1 MSARFFRTALVAL
14 LLALVALLPAP
25 GAGRAE
31 ILLEHPWAQVTPPKA
46 VVGRAYVVLTNHSNE
61 TAHLVGVRTDAAL
74 STEIAGIRILQDV
87 PNLRRL
93 YNIDIPPERSFVF
106 APGGYHILMRNL
118 KKPLV
123 AGDRI
128 TGVLIFENAGEVP
141 VTFTV
146 EAQPAAPA
154 R

>member
-1 MSARFFRTALVAL
+1 MTMRVWRA
-14 LLALVALLPAP
+14 LALAAALAPVAAH
-25 GAGRAE
+25 AE
-31 ILLEHPWAQVTPPKA
+31 IVLDHPWAQATPPKA
-46 VVGRAYVVLTNHSNE
+46 VVGRAYVRIFNRSGE
-61 TAHLVGVRTDAAL
+61 MDHLVGVKTDAAL
-74 STEIAGIRILQDV
+74 STEIAGIRILQDT

-93 YNIDIPPERSFVF
+93 HNIDIPAERAFTM

-128 TGVLIFENAGEVP
+128 AGELIFENAGAVP
-141 VTFTV
+141 VLFTV
-146 EAQPAAPA
+146 EAGPPPG

>member
-1 MSARFFRTALVAL
+1 MSARFFRAALVAL
-14 LLALVALLPAP
+14 LLAP
-25 GAGRAE
+25 GAGHAE

-46 VVGRAYVVLTNHSNE
+46 VVGRAYVVITNHSSE
-61 TAHLVGVRTDAAL
+61 TAHLVGVRTDAAP

-93 YNIDIPPERSFVF
+93 YNIDIPPEHSFVF

-123 AGDRI
+123 AGDKI
-128 TGVLIFENAGEVP
+128 TGALIFENAGEVP
-141 VTFTV
+141 VVFTV
-146 EAQPAAPA
+146 ESAPPAPL

>member
-1 MSARFFRTALVAL
+1 MSARFLRAALVAL
-14 LLALVALLPAP
+14 LLAPGVAQ
-25 GAGRAE
+25 AE

-46 VVGRAYVVLTNHSNE
+46 VVGRAYVVVTNHSGAME
-61 TAHLVGVRTDAAL
+61 HLVGVRTDAAL
-74 STEIAGIRILQDV
+74 STEIAGIRVLQDV

-128 TGVLIFENAGEVP
+128 AGVLIFENAGEVP

-146 EAQPAAPA
+146 EAQPAPA

>member
-1 MSARFFRTALVAL
+1 MSARLFTAACLAL
-14 LLALVALLPAP
+14 LLAP
-25 GAGRAE
+25 GAAQGE
-31 ILLEHPWAQVTPPKA
+31 ILLDHPWAQATPPKA
-46 VVGRAYVVLTNHSNE
+46 VVGRAYVVITNKSN
-61 TAHLVGVRTDAAL
+61 AVDHLVGVKTDAAL

-93 YNIDIPPERSFVF
+93 YNIDIPAGRSFTF
-106 APGGYHILMRNL
+106 SPGGYHILLRNL

-128 TGVLIFENAGEVP
+128 SGELEFENAGAVP
-141 VTFTV
+141 VVFTV
-146 EAQPAAPA
+146 EDGPA